1 MRITRTSATA
11 PFPTEAEARRLLVG
25 PESVTWRYASDA
37 RLYLVMLY
45 PLLLQVAHPTV
56 SAGVRDFS
64 DFERRPWNR
73 LVRTL
78 DYVSLLVYGGEQ
90 AIAAGRRLRE
100 IHKGFRGVRADGER
114 YFALEPSAY
123 AWVHATLLDSYIAGH
138 RQFGRPMRPDQVDRF
153 YREYRGLGRLIG
165 VRTGE
170 LPETWDAFGPYFER
184 VSESALGPTES
195 LAAVLR
201 SVRRSAPPLPLPRPV
216 WNTVRIPTRRALWL
230 GGIGLLDPGLRRRL
244 QIPWSEADERAF
256 QSLGRFTRSL
266 TPVMPPALRVMGP
279 GQLRLRRRGIA
290 RGPLGAGDL
299 NRQSALAGA

>member
-1 MRITRTSATA
+1 MRTSATTA
-11 PFPTEAEARRLLVG
+11 PLPTELETRDLLVG
-25 PESVTWRYASDA
+25 PESITWRYASDA

-73 LVRTL
+73 LLRTL

-100 IHKGFRGVRADGER
+100 IHKGFRGVRADGRR
-114 YFALEPSAY
+114 YYALEPSAY

-138 RQFGRPMRPDQVDRF
+138 RQFGRPMRPDQTERF
-153 YREYRGLGRLIG
+153 YDEYRGLGRLIG
-165 VRTGE
+165 VSTDE
-170 LPETWDAFGPYFER
+170 LPKTWDAFGPYLRE
-184 VSESALGPTES
+184 VSESVLAPTES

-216 WNTVRIPTRRALWL
+216 WNVVRIPSRRALWL
-230 GGIGLLDPGLRRRL
+230 GGIGLLEPRLRDRL
-244 QIPWSEADERAF
+244 RIPWTERDERDF
-256 QSLGRFTRSL
+256 QALGRLARGL
-266 TPVMPPALRVMGP
+266 TPLMPAPLRVMGP
-279 GQLRLRRRGIA
+279 GQLRVRRRAIA
-290 RGPLGAGDL
+290 HGPLAPR
-299 NRQSALAGA
+299 RQDHSALASA